1 MLICGAF
8 GRSGTVPSGRSRWDV
23 EVGRGRSRRTRFM
36 SKFFYG
42 TDFGGKEMNCES
54 PSFVSRWPV
63 LRVAPGHDCEVR
75 LLSSDWVRLSTHY
88 YGRTVLCSESDACPL
103 CSLLPSR
110 PYWYLPVAVAPR
122 STSCLLELSPSASSQ
137 LEQAAKFEHG
147 SVKAGLM
154 FRLFRKAKKKPIA
167 CECLGLSKG
176 SVHVSVAI
184 WVSPLMAIFGLP
196 CLNEGETVEM
206 YGRRVLT
213 MVDERNQLVAARV
226 RSAAEKGPK
235 SR

>member
-1 MLICGAF
+1 
-8 GRSGTVPSGRSRWDV
+8 
-23 EVGRGRSRRTRFM
+23 M

-42 TDFGGKEMNCES
+42 TDFGGVKVNCES
-54 PSFVSRWPV
+54 PSFAARWPV
-63 LRVAPGHDCEVR
+63 LRVVPGHDYEVR
-75 LLSSDWVRLSTHY
+75 LLSPDWVRLSTHY
-88 YGRTVLCSESDACPL
+88 FRRTVLCSESDACPL

-110 PYWYLPVAVAPR
+110 PYWYLPVAVSPR
-122 STSCLLELSPSASSQ
+122 SSYCLLELSPAASSQ

-147 SVKAGLM
+147 AIKEGLS

-176 SVHVSVAI
+176 SVLVSLHM

-196 CLNEGETVEM
+196 PLTALESVVEYGARVQHTVDQRNE
-206 YGRRVLT
+206 LI
-213 MVDERNQLVAARV
+213 AASV
-226 RSAAEKGPK
+226 RSAAEKRPA